1 MSDYKL
7 KNVCDFD
14 LAQTLECGQCFH
26 FVKLDENDY
35 VLTAKGR
42 VLHVSQQADTVT
54 FYDTEEDEYVNVW
67 KDYFDMDRDYSAVKK
82 KLLENDNKLKDAIES
97 MWGVRILNQDF
108 FETLISFIISQNK
121 QIPHIKKIVA
131 DISAKFGTYKGT
143 YGGADMYTFP
153 TLEQLNNASEE
164 DFKELKTGFRA
175 PYIMDAIR
183 RNMAGQFNEK
193 ELKNMDYDSCI
204 KELMTIKGVGEKVAN
219 CVSLFGLGKKEAF
232 PVDVWIKR
240 IMENLYLDIA
250 NKRKQI
256 EIANIKKCNEYT
268 NQYGLML
275 TDNQITNLLER
286 KKETLKE
293 TGRIEFREGIIDR
306 IIKEFCD
313 SPYIN
318 QDNYALTLY
327 ELVEVFYEY
336 KNETMDLITDD
347 ELIIFMKKSFDGICE
362 GDIEYLAGTIMYKMR
377 ENLLKGKPLDYEEC
391 DNYE

>member
-42 VLHVSQQADTVT
+42 LLHVSQQADTVT

-67 KDYFDMDRDYSAVKK
+67 KNYFDMDRDYSAVKK

-153 TLEQLNNASEE
+153 TLEQLTNASEE

-183 RNMAGQFNEK
+183 RNMAGQFDEN
-193 ELKNMDYDSCI
+193 ELKNMEYDSCI

-240 IMENLYLDIA
+240 IMETMYFDGEDTPKDKISAFAKERFGGLGGFAQQYLFYYGKTI
-250 NKRKQI
+250 KMG
-256 EIANIKKCNEYT
+256 IKK
-268 NQYGLML
+268 
-275 TDNQITNLLER
+275 
-286 KKETLKE
+286 
-293 TGRIEFREGIIDR
+293 
-306 IIKEFCD
+306 
-313 SPYIN
+313 
-318 QDNYALTLY
+318 
-327 ELVEVFYEY
+327 
-336 KNETMDLITDD
+336 
-347 ELIIFMKKSFDGICE
+347 
-362 GDIEYLAGTIMYKMR
+362 
-377 ENLLKGKPLDYEEC
+377 
-391 DNYE
+391 

>member
-1 MSDYKL
+1 MADYKL

-26 FVKLDENDY
+26 FVKLDEEDY
-35 VLTAKGR
+35 VLTAKGY
-42 VLHVSQQADTVT
+42 VLHVSQEADTVT
-54 FYDTEEDEYVNVW
+54 FYDTDKDEYVNVW
-67 KDYFDMDRDYSAVKK
+67 KDYFDMDRDYSAIKK
-82 KLLENDNKLKDAIES
+82 KLLEKDDKLKDAIES

-153 TLEQLNNASEE
+153 TLEQLANASEE

-183 RNMAGQFNEK
+183 RNMAGQFDIN
-193 ELKNMDYDSCI
+193 ELKSMDYDSCI

-240 IMENLYLDIA
+240 IME
-250 NKRKQI
+250 
-256 EIANIKKCNEYT
+256 
-268 NQYGLML
+268 
-275 TDNQITNLLER
+275 
-286 KKETLKE
+286 
-293 TGRIEFREGIIDR
+293 
-306 IIKEFCD
+306 
-313 SPYIN
+313 
-318 QDNYALTLY
+318 
-327 ELVEVFYEY
+327 
-336 KNETMDLITDD
+336 TMY
-347 ELIIFMKKSFDGICE
+347 FDGVDTPKDKIAAFAKE
-362 GDIEYLAGTIMYKMR
+362 QFGELGGFAQQYLFYYGKSKKMGV
-377 ENLLKGKPLDYEEC
+377 K
-391 DNYE
+391 

>member
-1 MSDYKL
+1 MADYKL

-26 FVKLDENDY
+26 FVKLDEEDY
-35 VLTAKGR
+35 VLTAKGY
-42 VLHVSQQADTVT
+42 VLHVSQEADTVT
-54 FYDTEEDEYVNVW
+54 FYDTDKDEYVNVW
-67 KDYFDMDRDYSAVKK
+67 KDYFDMDRDYSAIKK
-82 KLLENDNKLKDAIES
+82 KLLEKDDKLKDAIES

-153 TLEQLNNASEE
+153 TLEQLANASEE

-183 RNMAGQFNEK
+183 RNMAGQFDIN
-193 ELKNMDYDSCI
+193 ELKSMDYDSCI

-240 IMENLYLDIA
+240 IMETMYFGGVDTPKDKIAAFAKEQFGELGGFAQQYLFYYG
-250 NKRKQI
+250 KS
-256 EIANIKKCNEYT
+256 IKMGVK
-268 NQYGLML
+268 
-275 TDNQITNLLER
+275 
-286 KKETLKE
+286 
-293 TGRIEFREGIIDR
+293 
-306 IIKEFCD
+306 
-313 SPYIN
+313 
-318 QDNYALTLY
+318 
-327 ELVEVFYEY
+327 
-336 KNETMDLITDD
+336 
-347 ELIIFMKKSFDGICE
+347 
-362 GDIEYLAGTIMYKMR
+362 
-377 ENLLKGKPLDYEEC
+377 
-391 DNYE
+391 

>member
-153 TLEQLNNASEE
+153 TLEQLTNASEE

-240 IMENLYLDIA
+240 IME
-250 NKRKQI
+250 
-256 EIANIKKCNEYT
+256 
-268 NQYGLML
+268 
-275 TDNQITNLLER
+275 
-286 KKETLKE
+286 
-293 TGRIEFREGIIDR
+293 
-306 IIKEFCD
+306 
-313 SPYIN
+313 
-318 QDNYALTLY
+318 
-327 ELVEVFYEY
+327 
-336 KNETMDLITDD
+336 TMY
-347 ELIIFMKKSFDGICE
+347 FDGEDTPKDKIAAFAKE
-362 GDIEYLAGTIMYKMR
+362 QFGDLGGFAQQYLFYYVKTIKMGV
-377 ENLLKGKPLDYEEC
+377 KK
-391 DNYE
+391 

>member
-7 KNVCDFD
+7 KNICDFD

-42 VLHVSQQADTVT
+42 LLHVSQQADTVT

-67 KDYFDMDRDYSAVKK
+67 KDYFDMDRDYSAIKN
-82 KLLENDNKLKDAIES
+82 KLLEKDDKLKDAIES

-143 YGGADMYTFP
+143 YGGTDMYTFP
-153 TLEQLNNASEE
+153 TLEQLVNASEE

-183 RNMAGQFNEK
+183 RNMAGQFDRN
-193 ELKNMDYDSCI
+193 ELKSMDYDSCI
-204 KELMTIKGVGEKVAN
+204 KELMAIKGVGEKVAN
-219 CVSLFGLGKKEAF
+219 CVCLFGLGKKEAF

-240 IMENLYLDIA
+240 IMETMYFDGEDTPKDKISAFAKERFGGLGGFAQQYLFYYGKTI
-250 NKRKQI
+250 KMG
-256 EIANIKKCNEYT
+256 IKK
-268 NQYGLML
+268 
-275 TDNQITNLLER
+275 
-286 KKETLKE
+286 
-293 TGRIEFREGIIDR
+293 
-306 IIKEFCD
+306 
-313 SPYIN
+313 
-318 QDNYALTLY
+318 
-327 ELVEVFYEY
+327 
-336 KNETMDLITDD
+336 
-347 ELIIFMKKSFDGICE
+347 
-362 GDIEYLAGTIMYKMR
+362 
-377 ENLLKGKPLDYEEC
+377 
-391 DNYE
+391 

>member
-1 MSDYKL
+1 
-7 KNVCDFD
+7 
-14 LAQTLECGQCFH
+14 
-26 FVKLDENDY
+26 
-35 VLTAKGR
+35 
-42 VLHVSQQADTVT
+42 
-54 FYDTEEDEYVNVW
+54 
-67 KDYFDMDRDYSAVKK
+67 
-82 KLLENDNKLKDAIES
+82 
-97 MWGVRILNQDF
+97 
-108 FETLISFIISQNK
+108 
-121 QIPHIKKIVA
+121 
-131 DISAKFGTYKGT
+131 
-143 YGGADMYTFP
+143 
-153 TLEQLNNASEE
+153 
-164 DFKELKTGFRA
+164 
-175 PYIMDAIR
+175 
-183 RNMAGQFNEK
+183 
-193 ELKNMDYDSCI
+193 
-204 KELMTIKGVGEKVAN
+204 
-219 CVSLFGLGKKEAF
+219 
-232 PVDVWIKR
+232 
-240 IMENLYLDIA
+240 MENLYLDIA

-362 GDIEYLAGTIMYKMR
+362 GDIEYLAGTIMYRMR

>member
-7 KNVCDFD
+7 KNICDFD

-42 VLHVSQQADTVT
+42 LLHVSQQADTVT

-67 KDYFDMDRDYSAVKK
+67 KDYFDMDRDYSEIKN
-82 KLLENDNKLKDAIES
+82 KLLEKDDKLKDAIES

-153 TLEQLNNASEE
+153 TLEQLANASEE

-183 RNMAGQFNEK
+183 RNMAGQFDIN
-193 ELKNMDYDSCI
+193 ELKSMDYDSCI

-240 IMENLYLDIA
+240 IME
-250 NKRKQI
+250 
-256 EIANIKKCNEYT
+256 
-268 NQYGLML
+268 
-275 TDNQITNLLER
+275 
-286 KKETLKE
+286 
-293 TGRIEFREGIIDR
+293 
-306 IIKEFCD
+306 
-313 SPYIN
+313 
-318 QDNYALTLY
+318 
-327 ELVEVFYEY
+327 
-336 KNETMDLITDD
+336 TMY
-347 ELIIFMKKSFDGICE
+347 FDGVDTPKDKIAAFAKE
-362 GDIEYLAGTIMYKMR
+362 QFGELGGFAQQYLFYYGKSIKMGV
-377 ENLLKGKPLDYEEC
+377 K
-391 DNYE
+391 